1 MDVNQNYCQSCHLI
15 SRNGFIIRKIM
26 SSQICCKCMGNVIT
40 LSECIC
46 SVQRVLQSDFRKD
59 TILRGGGG
67 LVINLVQRRN
77 GQDRTKIL
85 ENNKNIQSI
94 ISVNTNILLR
104 RFRLKFLRM
113 MCSRNA
119 STSRT
124 TCVIHISAAQNS
136 REHFY
141 FHKTV

>member
-1 MDVNQNYCQSCHLI
+1 MLQMHGQCYH
-15 SRNGFIIRKIM
+15 IIRMHLQRPESIAKRFPERHH
-26 SSQICCKCMGNVIT
+26 
-40 LSECIC
+40 SE
-46 SVQRVLQSDFRKD
+46 
-59 TILRGGGG
+59 GGGG